1 MERITITIDD
11 GLLASIDRLIAK
23 RGYPSRS
30 EAIRELV
37 REAATRDDI
46 SRGEVRCVAA
56 LSYVYD
62 HGARDLSQRLVDAQH
77 AHHDLSIATTHVHFD
92 HDSCLE
98 VAILRGTSGAVQKMA
113 DDLTAQRGVRHAS
126 LNMIPLKGPGKSHRH
141 GPASAPHTHENLT

>member
-11 GLLASIDRLIAK
+11 DLLAAIDSLIAK

-37 REAATRDDI
+37 REAATRDYT
-46 SRGEVRCVAA
+46 SRADAPCVAA

-62 HGARDLSQRLVDAQH
+62 HAARDLSQRLVNAQH
-77 AHHDLSIATTHVHFD
+77 DHHDLSIATTHVHFD

-98 VAILRGTSGAVQKMA
+98 VAILRGSSNEIQKMA
-113 DDLTAQRGVRHAS
+113 DGLTTQRGVRHAN
-126 LNMIPLKGPGKSHRH
+126 LNMIPLRTPAKPHR
-141 GPASAPHTHENLT
+141 PD

>member
-11 GLLASIDRLIAK
+11 ELLASIDALIEK

-37 REAATRDDI
+37 REAAARDYGSQADAPCI
-46 SRGEVRCVAA
+46 AT

-62 HGARDLSQRLVDAQH
+62 HAARDLSQRLINAQH
-77 AHHDLSIATTHVHFD
+77 DHHDLSIATTHVHVD

-98 VAILRGTSGAVQKMA
+98 VAILRGGSGDIQRMA
-113 DDLTAQRGVRHAS
+113 DGLTAQRGVRHAS
-126 LNMIPLKGPGKSHRH
+126 LNLIPLRHSGQSHCH
-141 GPASAPHTHENLT
+141 SPSARPHTHDAV

>member
-11 GLLASIDRLIAK
+11 DLLASIDGLIEK

-37 REAATRDDI
+37 RDAAARDHL
-46 SRGEVRCVAA
+46 SQGNAPCVAA

-62 HGARDLSQRLVDAQH
+62 HAARDLPQRLVNAQH
-77 AHHDLSIATTHVHFD
+77 DHHDLSIATTHVHFD
-92 HDSCLE
+92 HESCLE
-98 VAILRGTSGAVQKMA
+98 VAILRGSSGAVQKMA

-126 LNMIPLKGPGKSHRH
+126 LNMIPLRLSKGRSYLFEKK
-141 GPASAPHTHENLT
+141 

>member
-11 GLLASIDRLIAK
+11 ELLASIDGLIEK

-37 REAATRDDI
+37 RDAAARDYASRAEAP
-46 SRGEVRCVAA
+46 CVAA

-62 HGARDLSQRLVDAQH
+62 HAARDLSQRLVNAQH
-77 AHHDLSIATTHVHFD
+77 DHHDLSIATTHVHFD

-98 VAILRGTSGAVQKMA
+98 VAILRGHSGAIRQMA
-113 DDLTAQRGVRHAS
+113 DRLTAQRGVRHAS
-126 LNMIPLKGPGKSHRH
+126 LNIIPLKPPGEPHRH
-141 GPASAPHTHENLT
+141 GPNDAPHTH

>member
-11 GLLASIDRLIAK
+11 DLLAAIDNLIEH

-37 REAATRDDI
+37 REAATRDYT
-46 SRGEVRCVAA
+46 SRGDAPCVAA

-62 HGARDLSQRLVDAQH
+62 HSARDLSQRLVNAQH
-77 AHHDLSIATTHVHFD
+77 DHHDLSIATTHVHFD

-98 VAILRGTSGAVQKMA
+98 VAILRGSSSAIQKMA
-113 DDLTAQRGVRHAS
+113 DGLTAQRGVRHAS
-126 LNMIPLKGPGKSHRH
+126 LNIIPLKSSGKPHRH
-141 GPASAPHTHENLT
+141 GPGGVPHTH

>member
-11 GLLASIDRLIAK
+11 DLLASIDSLIAE

-37 REAATRDDI
+37 REAATKDHT
-46 SRGEVRCVAA
+46 SRGEGPCVAA

-62 HGARDLSQRLVDAQH
+62 HAARDLSQRLVHAQH
-77 AHHDLSIATTHVHFD
+77 DHHDLSIATTHVHFD

-98 VAILRGTSGAVQKMA
+98 VAILRGSSGAIRKMA
-113 DDLTAQRGVRHAS
+113 DNLTAQRGVRHAS
-126 LNMIPLKGPGKSHRH
+126 LNMIPIKSPGKPHRH
-141 GPASAPHTHENLT
+141 GRGGALHTH

>member
-11 GLLASIDRLIAK
+11 DLLASIEALIEK

-37 REAATRDDI
+37 REAATRDYT
-46 SRGEVRCVAA
+46 SQGNARCVAA

-62 HGARDLSQRLVDAQH
+62 HAARDLSQRLVNAQH
-77 AHHDLSIATTHVHFD
+77 DHHDLSITTTHVHFD

-98 VAILRGTSGAVQKMA
+98 VAILRGGSRAIQRMA
-113 DDLTAQRGVRHAS
+113 DSLTAQRGVRHAN
-126 LNMIPLKGPGKSHRH
+126 LNLIPLKRSGHNHAPGT
-141 GPASAPHTHENLT
+141 APHTSDSE